1 MTEKK
6 AFPLR
11 LNPDV
16 MRALE
21 AWAAEEFRSTN
32 GQIEYLL
39 HHALVQ
45 ANRIKKTSAPKK
57 KS

>member
-6 AFPLR
+6 AVPLR

-39 HHALVQ
+39 HHALVN
-45 ANRIKKTSAPKK
+45 ANRIKNQPSAKK

>member
-11 LNPDV
+11 LNPDL

-39 HHALVQ
+39 HQALLQ
-45 ANRIKKTSAPKK
+45 ANRIKKTQPSKK